1 MILKVCE
8 SIKYN
13 GCSLLDIV
21 GHVAARV
28 VIYRL
33 GARACGCGICI
44 GGHLVAVGHNSG
56 ELGIG
61 LFATDGYTS
70 SYGGTIEA
78 VPCVDGIIAAAL
90 GQ

>member
-1 MILKVCE
+1 M
-8 SIKYN
+8 
-13 GCSLLDIV
+13 DIV

-28 VIYRL
+28 FIHGL
-33 GARACGCGICI
+33 GARAFGRRVLV
-44 GGHLVAVGHNSG
+44 GGNLVAVGHNGG

-61 LFATDGYTS
+61 LLATDGYS
-70 SYGGTIEA
+70 SSHGGAVDA